1 MQDFDEL
8 KQTKAQC
15 LRDITEALPDYVN
28 RLNSI
33 DTRLL
38 TYIDDAISG
47 NASHANLMELLGI
60 RKEMRLMD
68 SYDLDPERV
77 KRSLRAIE
85 GQWQGGRHVKGGLR
99 FSTPRG
105 SQHVRL
111 MPFQAWL
118 IFEIY
123 AFKVDVPMEREY
135 HEGDMLLPTE
145 WVRDGWVWDTR
156 RLTQEAHWFLTR
168 KSGKT
173 ELGGAVDFT
182 EVGFL
187 GDVNGQALI
196 CTNSSEQSQIAYK
209 AIREFAMQVDP
220 TCSNRM
226 GGKYFRMTRNGLNW
240 QPGHPMKGEI
250 KCMAAGKTSK
260 DGLYASVVH
269 ADEHGQAGYV
279 NAHSDMQAAVDTC
292 WGSTGPRRE
301 KLLLHTTTAG
311 RVKDGPYKTK
321 LEQVEA
327 SLMSEM
333 QYPLGQPHRTP
344 DDYWCAFLLQLD
356 KWELTDDLTK
366 LDDPELFKKVNRSI
380 GTTVQ
385 PTYYRERLHEAA
397 TGTEDTKQ
405 EVLTKDFNMW
415 VSNRIQK
422 WVSSDEIRAIQGE
435 WPTGGYKCPRRIDD
449 CTADQGW
456 EVMVGSDFSK
466 GDDLNGNSYLA
477 KRWRD
482 DLQEMEYFADLDAY
496 MSEAAVNDSPI
507 RALLMK
513 WAEEGWLHIVPGKT
527 FDPAVAVN
535 RIIELDAENVNF
547 FGFGYDPYNAKNV
560 INALTQWLVDVG
572 LDPKTLIKPVR
583 QNFATY
589 SPAVKEFDYMIHRGI
604 QAEDGRVESN
614 PMIHLS
620 PSPLWPW
627 EFGNCQLA
635 ESTDGMENM
644 KPVKANSSQSC
655 KVDHVQMILSAL
667 LLHDQADQSIAPT

>member
-1 MQDFDEL
+1 MTDFDEL

-15 LRDITEALPDYVN
+15 LADIREALPLYAN
-28 RLNSI
+28 RLNGC
-33 DTRLL
+33 DERLMI
-38 TYIDDAISG
+38 YIEDAISG
-47 NASHANLMELLGI
+47 NASHANLYELLGI

-68 SYDLDPERV
+68 SYDLDPQRV

-85 GQWQGGRHVKGGLR
+85 GQWANGRHVKGGLR

-123 AFKVDVPMEREY
+123 AFKVDVPMERTY
-135 HEGDMLLPTE
+135 RDGDQLLPTE
-145 WVRDGWVWDTR
+145 WVRDGEVWDTR

-279 NAHSDMQAAVDTC
+279 NARSDMQAAVDTC

-311 RVKDGPYKTK
+311 RIKEGPYKTK

-327 SLMSEM
+327 SLLSEM
-333 QYPLGQPHRTP
+333 QYPLGQPRRTP

-415 VSNRIQK
+415 QSARITSWLSGDK
-422 WVSSDEIRAIQGE
+422 IRPLQQD
-435 WPTGGYKCPRRIDD
+435 RRVTD
-449 CTADQGW
+449 CKYQDGW
-456 EVMVGSDFSK
+456 QTFVGLDFSS
-466 GDDLNGNSYLA
+466 GDDLFAITYVSINYKTKDPVG
-477 KRWRD
+477 RF
-482 DLQEMEYFADLDAY
+482 FAD
-496 MSEAAVNDSPI
+496 MEAWIVERTLETTPNRP
-507 RALLMK
+507 LYEK
-513 WAEEGWLHIVPGKT
+513 WIEQGWLKVCPGEVFDPNLPINALMEKGQYGVNLYAFG
-527 FDPAVAVN
+527 FDPAQSKLPINTIKAWLQTLGLN
-535 RIIELDAENVNF
+535 AE
-547 FGFGYDPYNAKNV
+547 V
-560 INALTQWLVDVG
+560 IKQMVVPVPQTFMVFNGLIGEVEYYIQNGEPWL
-572 LDPKTLIKPVR
+572 
-583 QNFATY
+583 QFSN
-589 SPAVKEFDYMIHRGI
+589 
-604 QAEDGRVESN
+604 N
-614 PMIHLS
+614 PM
-620 PSPLWPW
+620 WPW
-627 EFGNCQLA
+627 QFGNCRVEELH
-635 ESTDGMENM
+635 ELR
-644 KPVKANSSQSC
+644 KLLKAAPNEKIDNIHALIDAFYC
-655 KVDHVQMILSAL
+655 FDLSEGRI
-667 LLHDQADQSIAPT
+667 QQ

>member
-1 MQDFDEL
+1 MTDFDEL

-33 DTRLL
+33 DERLL
-38 TYIDDAISG
+38 PYVEDAISG
-47 NASHANLMELLGI
+47 NASHANLYELLGI

-68 SYDLDPERV
+68 SYPLDPERV

-85 GQWQGGRHVKGGLR
+85 GQWANGRHVKGGLK

-123 AFKVDVPMEREY
+123 AFKVDVSMEREY
-135 HEGDMLLPTE
+135 HDGDMLLPTE
-145 WVRDGWVWDTR
+145 WVKDGMVWDTR

-311 RVKDGPYKTK
+311 RIKEGPYKTK

-333 QYPLGQPHRTP
+333 QYPLGSRIRTS

-415 VSNRIQK
+415 QTAHIQEWIK
-422 WVSSDEIRAIQGE
+422 PDVVRALQNDKTIDAYTSAGGWVIF
-435 WPTGGYKCPRRIDD
+435 TGL
-449 CTADQGW
+449 
-456 EVMVGSDFSK
+456 DFSQ
-466 GDDLNGNSYLA
+466 GDDLHTAGYLA
-477 KRWRD
+477 ARKHHSGQGYE
-482 DLQEMEYFADLDAY
+482 LFADFDAWIKQDVLEK
-496 MSEAAVNDSPI
+496 SSI
-507 RALLMK
+507 RPLY
-513 WAEEGWLHIVPGKT
+513 EEWIAKGWLHVSPGAVFQPSLFVT
-527 FDPAVAVN
+527 RFD
-535 RIIELDAENVNF
+535 ELLTKGCQF
-547 FGFGYDPYNAKNV
+547 QYFGYDPYQSKDPINTLKAYIQEKGVAQPDKYVLPISQRNAWF
-560 INALTQWLVDVG
+560 NAPTDDLARA
-572 LDPKTLIKPVR
+572 IK
-583 QNFATY
+583 
-589 SPAVKEFDYMIHRGI
+589 SPIPYITFSA
-604 QAEDGRVESN
+604 N
-614 PMIHLS
+614 PM
-620 PSPLWPW
+620 WPW
-627 EFGNCQLA
+627 LFGNAVL
-635 ESTDGMENM
+635 SIDGKGGASADMDLGNK
-644 KPVKANSSQSC
+644 KPVKRNPGSDSC
-655 KVDHVQMILSAL
+655 KVDPIQCIIEGLGLMTEYESKNH
-667 LLHDQADQSIAPT
+667 

>member
-1 MQDFDEL
+1 MTDFDEL

-33 DTRLL
+33 DERLL

-111 MPFQAWL
+111 MPFQVWL

-135 HEGDMLLPTE
+135 HDGDQLLPTE
-145 WVRDGWVWDTR
+145 WVRDGMVWDTR

-311 RVKDGPYKTK
+311 RIKEGPYKTK

-415 VSNRIQK
+415 QSDRFVK
-422 WVSSDEIRAIQGE
+422 WLSGDQIRPRQVE
-435 WPTGGYKCPRRIDD
+435 RRITD
-449 CTADQGW
+449 CKYEDGW
-456 EVMVGSDFSK
+456 NIFVGCDFSQ
-466 GDDLNGNSYLA
+466 GDDLFAITYLGINY
-477 KRWRD
+477 RQ
-482 DLQEMEYFADLDAY
+482 DLPADQRMFADC
-496 MSEAAVNDSPI
+496 EAWIVEKALKDSPN
-507 RALLMK
+507 RALFEL
-513 WAEEGWLHIVPGKT
+513 WIEQGWLKMCPGDVFIPDMPINDMMAK
-527 FDPAVAVN
+527 N
-535 RIIELDAENVNF
+535 REGLNLF
-547 FGFGYDPYNAKNV
+547 MFGYDAAQSIQPINTVKAWLQSLGIDAPTIKKMVVPVPQTFVAQNGILQKIEWLLLGQEYNIDTGGWSYTNDTPF
-560 INALTQWLVDVG
+560 LYL
-572 LDPKTLIKPVR
+572 
-583 QNFATY
+583 
-589 SPAVKEFDYMIHRGI
+589 
-604 QAEDGRVESN
+604 SN
-614 PMIHLS
+614 
-620 PSPLWPW
+620 SPLWPW
-627 EFGNCQLA
+627 CFGNCKVEISSSELRA
-635 ESTDGMENM
+635 
-644 KPVKANSSQSC
+644 VRKAGQHS
-655 KVDHVQMILSAL
+655 KIDPIHALIDALWLFDLSEG
-667 LLHDQADQSIAPT
+667 QIQQ

>member
-1 MQDFDEL
+1 MQNFDEL
-8 KQTKAQC
+8 KQIKAQC
-15 LRDITEALPDYVN
+15 LDDLRTHLPDYAN
-28 RLNSI
+28 RLNAI
-33 DTRLL
+33 DPRLMA
-38 TYIDDAISG
+38 YVEDAISNDG
-47 NASHANLMELLGI
+47 SHANLYELLGI
-60 RKEMRLMD
+60 RKELRLMD
-68 SYDLDPERV
+68 SYDLDPQRV
-77 KRSLRAIE
+77 QRSLRAIE
-85 GQWQGGRHVKGGLR
+85 GQWKNGRHVKGGLR
-99 FSTPRG
+99 FDTPRG
-105 SQHVRL
+105 NMHVRL

-123 AFKVDVPMEREY
+123 AFKVDVSMERTY
-135 HEGDMLLPTE
+135 YEGDMLLPTE
-145 WVRDGWVWDTR
+145 WVRDGMVWDTR

-311 RVKDGPYKTK
+311 RIKEGPYKTK
-321 LEQVEA
+321 IEQVEA
-327 SLMSEM
+327 SLLNEM
-333 QYPLGQPHRTP
+333 NYPLGSHIRTSE
-344 DDYWCAFLLQLD
+344 DNWCAFLLQLD

-415 VSNRIQK
+415 QTGRIQK
-422 WVSSDEIRAIQGE
+422 WIKADRIRQLQ
-435 WPTGGYKCPRRIDD
+435 TSGGKRIDD
-449 CTADQGW
+449 CQFIDGHGRERW
-456 EVMVGSDFSK
+456 HVFCGMDFSS
-466 GDDLNGNSYLA
+466 GDDLFALTYLA
-477 KRWRD
+477 VDWLPSDTMRGRF
-482 DLQEMEYFADLDAY
+482 FADTDCWVLEKT
-496 MSEAAVNDSPI
+496 MNDSPN
-507 RALLMK
+507 RPLYEQ
-513 WAEEGWLHIVPGKT
+513 WVEQGWLHVCPGEV
-527 FDPAVAVN
+527 FDSAYAIN
-535 RIIELDAENVNF
+535 RIAELVEKHINIYY
-547 FGFGYDPYNAKNV
+547 FGYDPAQSLTPINNLKAWLQTLFQKREGMSTKDIADAIQRMV
-560 INALTQWLVDVG
+560 IPVSQTSFTQNPRITELEEKMLS
-572 LDPKTLIKPVR
+572 LD
-583 QNFATY
+583 AWM
-589 SPAVKEFDYMIHRGI
+589 EFSD
-604 QAEDGRVESN
+604 
-614 PMIHLS
+614 
-620 PSPLWPW
+620 SPLWPW
-627 EFGNCQLA
+627 CFGNCA
-635 ESTDGMENM
+635 VESKGDPPIRRIVKGAGQNN
-644 KPVKANSSQSC
+644 KIDPVHGLLDALYC
-655 KVDHVQMILSAL
+655 FDLGEGKVSE
-667 LLHDQADQSIAPT
+667 

>member
-1 MQDFDEL
+1 MTDFDEL

-111 MPFQAWL
+111 MPFQVWL

-145 WVRDGWVWDTR
+145 WVRDGMVWDTR

-311 RVKDGPYKTK
+311 RIKEGPYKTK

-333 QYPLGQPHRTP
+333 QYTLGQPRRTP

-415 VSNRIQK
+415 QSDRFIK
-422 WVSSDEIRAIQGE
+422 WLSGDQIRPRQTE
-435 WPTGGYKCPRRIDD
+435 RRIMD
-449 CTADQGW
+449 CWASQGW
-456 EVMVGSDFSK
+456 RVFCGLDF
-466 GDDLNGNSYLA
+466 GGTDDIWAACYLA
-477 KRWRD
+477 VNYQQQQPEGRF
-482 DLQEMEYFADLDAY
+482 FADLDLWITEKA
-496 MSEAAVNDSPI
+496 MKDSPN
-507 RALLMK
+507 RPLYEM
-513 WAEEGWLHIVPGKT
+513 WVRDGWLHVCPGEVFSHEMAVNQIMYRAGYNERGELIVPPEQQI
-527 FDPAVAVN
+527 D
-535 RIIELDAENVNF
+535 ISM
-547 FGFGYDPYNAKNV
+547 FGYDPAQSNTP
-560 INALTQWLVDVG
+560 INQVKAWLQSLGIDAQTIKRMVVPVSQSFVTMNGLVQEVEYALLT
-572 LDPKTLIKPVR
+572 
-583 QNFATY
+583 N
-589 SPAVKEFDYMIHRGI
+589 PAWM
-604 QAEDGRVESN
+604 QMSAN
-614 PMIHLS
+614 PA
-620 PSPLWPW
+620 WPW
-627 EFGNCQLA
+627 MFQNVKLEVSPNELK
-635 ESTDGMENM
+635 
-644 KPVKANSSQSC
+644 KPLKSSANN
-655 KVDHVQMILSAL
+655 KVDGVHAL
-667 LLHDQADQSIAPT
+667 LDGLYCFDFSEGNIQV

>member
-8 KQTKAQC
+8 KQIKAQC

-38 TYIDDAISG
+38 PYVEDAISN
-47 NASHANLMELLGI
+47 NASHANLYELLGI
-60 RKEMRLMD
+60 RKEMRLLD
-68 SYDLDPERV
+68 SYDIDPERV

-85 GQWQGGRHVKGGLR
+85 GQWANGRHVKGGLK

-123 AFKVDVPMEREY
+123 AFKVDVSMEREY
-135 HEGDMLLPTE
+135 HDGDMLLPTE
-145 WVRDGWVWDTR
+145 WVKDGEVWDTR

-269 ADEHGQAGYV
+269 ADEHGQASYV
-279 NAHSDMQAAVDTC
+279 NGHSDMQAAVDTC
-292 WGSTGPRRE
+292 FGSTGPRRE

-311 RVKDGPYKTK
+311 RIKEGPYKTK

-327 SLMSEM
+327 SLLNEM

-344 DDYWCAFLLQLD
+344 DDYWTAFLLQLD
-356 KWELTDDLTK
+356 KWEITDDLTK
-366 LDDPELFKKVNRSI
+366 LNDPELFKKVNRSI

-385 PTYYRERLHEAA
+385 PTYYRERLYEAS

-405 EVLTKDFNMW
+405 EVLTKDFNIFQQGRVTKWMKGD
-415 VSNRIQK
+415 RIRPLQVEK
-422 WVSSDEIRAIQGE
+422 RITDCKYADGWRVFCGCDYSS
-435 WPTGGYKCPRRIDD
+435 
-449 CTADQGW
+449 
-456 EVMVGSDFSK
+456 
-466 GDDLNGNSYLA
+466 GDDLFAITFLA
-477 KRWRD
+477 VDYKPSDTMRGRF
-482 DLQEMEYFADLDAY
+482 FADAY
-496 MSEAAVNDSPI
+496 AWVLEETMKQSPL
-507 RALLMK
+507 RPLYEQ
-513 WAEEGWLHIVPGKT
+513 WVEQGWLFVCPGEVFDSTYAINKIAEVAQQGIDIVS
-527 FDPAVAVN
+527 FCYDPAQSAQPINQLKAWLQTLFQSRKDVSPKELAEVINKMVIPVPQTSMVQNPRIAELEHMILEKEPWLEFSMNPMWPWQFGNTACETSSSDLRRLCKAGPQPTHKMDNVAALVDALYGFDLSEN
-535 RIIELDAENVNF
+535 RI
-547 FGFGYDPYNAKNV
+547 
-560 INALTQWLVDVG
+560 
-572 LDPKTLIKPVR
+572 
-583 QNFATY
+583 
-589 SPAVKEFDYMIHRGI
+589 
-604 QAEDGRVESN
+604 
-614 PMIHLS
+614 
-620 PSPLWPW
+620 
-627 EFGNCQLA
+627 
-635 ESTDGMENM
+635 
-644 KPVKANSSQSC
+644 SQ
-655 KVDHVQMILSAL
+655 
-667 LLHDQADQSIAPT
+667 

>member
-8 KQTKAQC
+8 KQIKAQC

-33 DTRLL
+33 DERLMI
-38 TYIDDAISG
+38 YIEDAISNEG
-47 NASHANLMELLGI
+47 SHANLYELLGI

-85 GQWQGGRHVKGGLR
+85 GQWANGRHVKGGLR

-123 AFKVDVPMEREY
+123 CFKVDVSMEREY

-145 WVRDGWVWDTR
+145 WVKDGEVWDTR

-311 RVKDGPYKTK
+311 RIKEGPYKTK
-321 LEQVEA
+321 IEQVEA
-327 SLMSEM
+327 SLLGEM
-333 QYPLGQPHRTP
+333 QYPLGQRIRTS

-415 VSNRIQK
+415 QGSRVSK
-422 WVSSDEIRAIQGE
+422 WI
-435 WPTGGYKCPRRIDD
+435 TGDDMKHLQRDMRIDQ

-456 EVMVGSDFSK
+456 VVFTGLDFSLG
-466 GDDLNGNSYLA
+466 GDWSGPGWLA
-477 KRWRD
+477 ARKHPSGRGT
-482 DLQEMEYFADLDAY
+482 EFFADCDVWI
-496 MSEAAVNDSPI
+496 SEDEYESSPLHPLYEQWI
-507 RALLMK
+507 KA
-513 WAEEGWLHIVPGKT
+513 GWMHLSPGKT
-527 FDPAVAVN
+527 FQP
-535 RIIELDAENVNF
+535 ELFVGRLDELIKKGVQF
-547 FGFGYDPYNAKNV
+547 MYFGYDKYKSKVPITVLKSYMQVSLNIQNPEPYVQVVSQLNSEFNGPTEDLYNAMM
-560 INALTQWLVDVG
+560 A
-572 LDPKTLIKPVR
+572 PVP
-583 QNFATY
+583 FI
-589 SPAVKEFDYMIHRGI
+589 SF
-604 QAEDGRVESN
+604 SN
-614 PMIHLS
+614 
-620 PSPLWPW
+620 SPLWQFCFNNVAL
-627 EFGNCQLA
+627 EIDNR
-635 ESTDGMENM
+635 ENIR
-644 KPVKANSSQSC
+644 PVKANQSASC
-655 KVDHVQMILSAL
+655 KIDPIQCIVMAL
-667 LLHDQADQSIAPT
+667 DLYERYEGSLH

>member
-1 MQDFDEL
+1 MTDFDEL
-8 KQTKAQC
+8 KQIKAQC
-15 LRDITEALPDYVN
+15 LADITEALPDYVN

-38 TYIDDAISG
+38 PYVEDAISG
-47 NASHANLMELLGI
+47 NASHANLYELLGI

-68 SYDLDPERV
+68 SYDLDPDRV

-85 GQWQGGRHVKGGLR
+85 GQWANGRHVKGGLK

-123 AFKVDVPMEREY
+123 AFKVDVSMEREY

-145 WVRDGWVWDTR
+145 WVRDGEVWDTR
-156 RLTQEAHWFLTR
+156 RLTQEAHWFVTR

-173 ELGGAVDFT
+173 ELGGGVVYTD
-182 EVGFL
+182 VGYL
-187 GDVNGQALI
+187 GDVNGQGLI
-196 CTNSSEQSQIAYK
+196 CTNSAEQSKIAFK
-209 AIREFAMQVDP
+209 AIKNFATQIDP
-220 TCSNRM
+220 TCTNRM
-226 GGKYFRMTRNGLNW
+226 GGKYFRLTRNELNW
-240 QPGHPMKGEI
+240 QPGHPMKSEI
-250 KCMAAGKTSK
+250 KCMSAGKTPK
-260 DGLYASVVH
+260 DGLYASVVY
-269 ADEHGQAGYV
+269 ADEHGNAGYV
-279 NAHSDMQAAVDTC
+279 NGHSDMQAAVDTC

-311 RVKDGPYKTK
+311 RIKEGPYKTK

-333 QYPLGQPHRTP
+333 QYPLGQPRRTP

-415 VSNRIQK
+415 QGSRVSK
-422 WVSSDEIRAIQGE
+422 WITGE
-435 WPTGGYKCPRRIDD
+435 DMKHLQREMRIDQ

-456 EVMVGSDFSK
+456 VVFTGLDFSLG
-466 GDDLNGNSYLA
+466 GDWSG
-477 KRWRD
+477 
-482 DLQEMEYFADLDAY
+482 
-496 MSEAAVNDSPI
+496 P
-507 RALLMK
+507 
-513 WAEEGWLHIVPGKT
+513 GWLAARKHPSGRGTEFFVDCDVWISEDEYENSPLHPLYEQWIKAGWMHLSPGKT
-527 FDPAVAVN
+527 FQP
-535 RIIELDAENVNF
+535 ELFVGRLDELIKKGVQF
-547 FGFGYDPYNAKNV
+547 MYFGYDKYKSKVPITVLKSYMQASLNISNPEPYVQVVSQLNSEFNGPTEDLYNAMM
-560 INALTQWLVDVG
+560 A
-572 LDPKTLIKPVR
+572 PVP
-583 QNFATY
+583 FISY
-589 SPAVKEFDYMIHRGI
+589 S
-604 QAEDGRVESN
+604 N
-614 PMIHLS
+614 
-620 PSPLWPW
+620 SPLWQFCFNNVAL
-627 EFGNCQLA
+627 EIDNR
-635 ESTDGMENM
+635 ENIR
-644 KPVKANSSQSC
+644 PVKANQSASC
-655 KVDHVQMILSAL
+655 KIDPIQCIVMAMDLYERYEGASH
-667 LLHDQADQSIAPT
+667 